1 MKNRRAMG
9 GMPILRQPRPR
20 KTVLIGSKKIGS
32 GPTRII
38 CVVGGKS
45 ALKDALTAKRQ
56 GADILEARVDL
67 WDNPGQ
73 AKTDLRELRKMKIL
87 PIIAT
92 VRRVQ
97 EGGFWPEN
105 EEIDRKNFLGE
116 IIDEE
121 LADCIDIELNATKI
135 RTAILQ
141 LCKRNEIATIVSY
154 HDFVGTPS
162 SSQLSKIID
171 RINRTGADI
180 IKVAVM
186 ANSRE
191 DVHQVIRLT
200 EKYAKKLRPM
210 VMISMG
216 ELGRPTRVMAGLF
229 GSSMTYGYCSAQ
241 PMAPGQ
247 VPVTELKKALQMSPN
262 NISGQVRFSDLA
274 AVL

>member
-1 MKNRRAMG
+1 MG

-229 GSSMTYGYCSAQ
+229 GSSM
-241 PMAPGQ
+241 
-247 VPVTELKKALQMSPN
+247 K
-262 NISGQVRFSDLA
+262 I
-274 AVL
+274 